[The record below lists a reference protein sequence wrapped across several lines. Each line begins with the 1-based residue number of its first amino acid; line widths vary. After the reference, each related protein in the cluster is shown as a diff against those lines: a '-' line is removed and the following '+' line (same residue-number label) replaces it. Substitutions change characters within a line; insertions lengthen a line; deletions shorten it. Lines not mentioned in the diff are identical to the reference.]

1 MSFINHTLFVF
12 LTKPRFAKVYQK
24 ENHVLFVHVIHELT
38 SGWTQMFDDF
48 RLKTIF
54 FKRIWI

>member
-54 FKRIWI
+54 FKKT